1 MSGKVMN
8 KWNKKFQTKKSV
20 LKLHAEIHNMKTDDY
35 FHYRMAK
42 ELLQETTHK
51 KETIVSGDTHLFS
64 IIYK

>member
-1 MSGKVMN
+1 MN
-8 KWNKKFQTKKSV
+8 KWNKNKIKKQSCLNV
-20 LKLHAEIHNMKTDDY
+20 MAKINNMKTDDY

-51 KETIVSGDTHLFS
+51 KETIVSEDTHLFS